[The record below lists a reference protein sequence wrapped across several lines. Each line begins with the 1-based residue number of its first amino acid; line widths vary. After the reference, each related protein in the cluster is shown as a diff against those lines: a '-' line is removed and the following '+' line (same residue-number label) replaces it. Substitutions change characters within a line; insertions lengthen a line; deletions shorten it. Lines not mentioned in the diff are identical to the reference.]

1 MMAMMRTMRGRKAVT
16 MAMMRTM
23 RGSTVQAVKV
33 LEAAARVS
41 NSSSS
46 ADTSV
51 SNRDFSSCTVTSLS
65 LTERRLAILLS
76 ASSRDCSKAEVE
88 EFDCSKMEREDE
100 DSKREEEEVEAGRLQ
115 LVLSASSRG
124 CRAGASSV
132 TSSLL
137 AYLAFSCAF
146 SASNTLSR

>member
-1 MMAMMRTMRGRKAVT
+1 
-16 MAMMRTM
+16 M
-23 RGSTVQAVKV
+23 RGSTVQAVKG

-46 ADTSV
+46 ADTST

-88 EFDCSKMEREDE
+88 EVDCSRME
-100 DSKREEEEVEAGRLQ
+100 REEEEVEAGRLQ
-115 LVLSASSRG
+115 LVLSGSSKG
-124 CRAGASSV
+124 CRAGTSFVS
-132 TSSLL
+132 SSL
-137 AYLAFSCAF
+137 
-146 SASNTLSR
+146 